1 LAFSLEPLVHAYPS
15 VDDDCKLTAWVVV
28 VMR

>member
-15 VDDDCKLTAWVVV
+15 VDDCKLTAWVVV